1 MQNLFRSSP
10 PLLRPSET
18 VKDTCILWLERW
30 GPVSSSRT
38 GDRHLAPGGT
48 PATAPDPA
56 TCPSPPQAFSFFATC
71 VTTDAARAR
80 DYGVMAEVKVKVQP
94 PDAIPVE
101 IENSKM
107 KGSDNQEKLVYQ
119 IIEDAGNK
127 GIWSRDIRYKSN
139 LPLTEINKIL
149 KNLES
154 KKLIK
159 AVKSVAASKKKVYM
173 LYNLQPDR
181 SVTGGAWYSDQDF
194 ESEFVEV
201 LNQQCFKFL
210 QSKAETA
217 RESKQNPMIQRNS
230 SFASSHEVW
239 KYICELGISKVE
251 LSMEDIETI
260 LNTLIYDGKVEMTI
274 IAAKEG
280 TVGSV
285 DGHMKLYRA
294 VSPIIPP
301 TGLVRSPCGLCPWF
315 VMAGIAEL
323 GLCTDL
329 VHALGSGTSL
339 LIPFYTAFLS
349 GLCYHTHLDPQMVT
363 VVQSIFPV
371 YKY

>member
-1 MQNLFRSSP
+1 
-10 PLLRPSET
+10 
-18 VKDTCILWLERW
+18 
-30 GPVSSSRT
+30 
-38 GDRHLAPGGT
+38 
-48 PATAPDPA
+48 
-56 TCPSPPQAFSFFATC
+56 
-71 VTTDAARAR
+71 
-80 DYGVMAEVKVKVQP
+80 MAEVKVKVQP
-94 PDAIPVE
+94 PDADPVE
-101 IENSKM
+101 IENRIIELCHQFPHGITDQVIQNEMPHIEAQQRAVAINRLLSMGQLDLLRSNTGLLYRIKDSQNAGPVSFFLSKM

-210 QSKAETA
+210 QT
-217 RESKQNPMIQRNS
+217 
-230 SFASSHEVW
+230 
-239 KYICELGISKVE
+239 KVE

-294 VSPIIPP
+294 VSPIILP
-301 TGLVRSPCGLCPWF
+301 TGLVRAPCGLCPVFDDCHEGGEISPSNCIYMTEWLEF
-315 VMAGIAEL
+315 
-323 GLCTDL
+323 
-329 VHALGSGTSL
+329 
-339 LIPFYTAFLS
+339 
-349 GLCYHTHLDPQMVT
+349 
-363 VVQSIFPV
+363 
-371 YKY
+371 

>member
-1 MQNLFRSSP
+1 MGAPSRPHEEGPARPKEEGPSSLPRPHPWRAP
-10 PLLRPSET
+10 PPVPENSSALLR
-18 VKDTCILWLERW
+18 
-30 GPVSSSRT
+30 
-38 GDRHLAPGGT
+38 
-48 PATAPDPA
+48 ATFPL
-56 TCPSPPQAFSFFATC
+56 
-71 VTTDAARAR
+71 VLKTTL
-80 DYGVMAEVKVKVQP
+80 MAEVKVKVQP
-94 PDAIPVE
+94 PDADPVE
-101 IENSKM
+101 IENRIIELCHQFPHGITDQVIQNEMPHIEAQQRAVAINRLLSMGQLDLLRSNTGLLYRIKDSQNAGKM

-217 RESKQNPMIQRNS
+217 RESKQNPVIQRNS

-239 KYICELGISKVE
+239 KYICELGISKV
-251 LSMEDIETI
+251 
-260 LNTLIYDGKVEMTI
+260 
-274 IAAKEG
+274 
-280 TVGSV
+280 
-285 DGHMKLYRA
+285 RA
-294 VSPIIPP
+294 YFYPD
-301 TGLVRSPCGLCPWF
+301 C
-315 VMAGIAEL
+315 MA
-323 GLCTDL
+323 
-329 VHALGSGTSL
+329 
-339 LIPFYTAFLS
+339 
-349 GLCYHTHLDPQMVT
+349 
-363 VVQSIFPV
+363 
-371 YKY
+371 

>member
-1 MQNLFRSSP
+1 MAINKLLSLGQLD
-10 PLLRPSET
+10 LLRNSSGLLYRL
-18 VKDTCILWLERW
+18 KDPKNT
-30 GPVSSSRT
+30 
-38 GDRHLAPGGT
+38 
-48 PATAPDPA
+48 
-56 TCPSPPQAFSFFATC
+56 
-71 VTTDAARAR
+71 
-80 DYGVMAEVKVKVQP
+80 
-94 PDAIPVE
+94 
-101 IENSKM
+101 SKM

-127 GIWSRDIRYKSN
+127 GIWSRDIRFKSN

-217 RESKQNPMIQRNS
+217 RDSMQSPMVQRNS
-230 SFASSHEVW
+230 SFATSHEVW
-239 KYICELGISKVE
+239 KYISELGISKVD
-251 LSMEDIETI
+251 LSMDDIETI
-260 LNTLIYDGKVEMTI
+260 LNTLIYDGKVEMTV

-285 DGHMKLYRA
+285 DGQMKLYRG
-294 VSPIIPP
+294 VNTIIAP
-301 TGLVRSPCGLCPWF
+301 TGLVKTPCGLCPVFDDCHEGGEISPSTCIYMNEWLQF
-315 VMAGIAEL
+315 
-323 GLCTDL
+323 
-329 VHALGSGTSL
+329 
-339 LIPFYTAFLS
+339 
-349 GLCYHTHLDPQMVT
+349 
-363 VVQSIFPV
+363 
-371 YKY
+371 

>member
-1 MQNLFRSSP
+1 
-10 PLLRPSET
+10 
-18 VKDTCILWLERW
+18 
-30 GPVSSSRT
+30 
-38 GDRHLAPGGT
+38 
-48 PATAPDPA
+48 
-56 TCPSPPQAFSFFATC
+56 
-71 VTTDAARAR
+71 
-80 DYGVMAEVKVKVQP
+80 MAEVKVKVQP
-94 PDAIPVE
+94 PDADPVE
-101 IENSKM
+101 IENR
-107 KGSDNQEKLVYQ
+107 
-119 IIEDAGNK
+119 IIELCHQFPHGITDQVIQNEMPHIEAQQRAVAINRLLSMGQLDLLRSNTGLLYRIKDSQNAGGIKLKIHENIAQLILLYFLI

-301 TGLVRSPCGLCPWF
+301 TGLVRAPCGLCPVFDDCHEGGEISPSNCIYMTEWLEF
-315 VMAGIAEL
+315 
-323 GLCTDL
+323 
-329 VHALGSGTSL
+329 
-339 LIPFYTAFLS
+339 
-349 GLCYHTHLDPQMVT
+349 
-363 VVQSIFPV
+363 
-371 YKY
+371 

>member
-1 MQNLFRSSP
+1 MKKEKDLYDPAEVEKRIKDLCEQFPQGITDQVIQNDMPYLEPTQRATAINKLLSLGQLD
-10 PLLRPSET
+10 LLRNS
-18 VKDTCILWLERW
+18 
-30 GPVSSSRT
+30 T
-38 GDRHLAPGGT
+38 GLLYRLKGT
-48 PATAPDPA
+48 
-56 TCPSPPQAFSFFATC
+56 Q
-71 VTTDAARAR
+71 TT
-80 DYGVMAEVKVKVQP
+80 
-94 PDAIPVE
+94 
-101 IENSKM
+101 SKM

-119 IIEDAGNK
+119 IIEDAENK
-127 GIWSRDIRYKSN
+127 GIWSRDIRFKSN

-173 LYNLQPDR
+173 LYNVQPDR

-210 QSKAETA
+210 QSKAEMA
-217 RESKQNPMIQRNS
+217 KESKQSPMVQRNS

-239 KYICELGISKVE
+239 KYISELGISKVD

-260 LNTLIYDGKVEMTI
+260 LNTLIYDGKVEMTV

-285 DGHMKLYRA
+285 DGQMKLYRG
-294 VSPIIPP
+294 VNPILQP
-301 TGLVRSPCGLCPWF
+301 TGLIKTPCGVCPVF
-315 VMAGIAEL
+315 DDCHEGGEISPST
-323 GLCTDL
+323 C
-329 VHALGSGTSL
+329 
-339 LIPFYTAFLS
+339 IYLS
-349 GLCYHTHLDPQMVT
+349 EWLD
-363 VVQSIFPV
+363 F
-371 YKY
+371 

>member
-1 MQNLFRSSP
+1 
-10 PLLRPSET
+10 
-18 VKDTCILWLERW
+18 
-30 GPVSSSRT
+30 
-38 GDRHLAPGGT
+38 
-48 PATAPDPA
+48 
-56 TCPSPPQAFSFFATC
+56 
-71 VTTDAARAR
+71 
-80 DYGVMAEVKVKVQP
+80 MADVKVKKETNLIKELCEQFPHGITDQVIQNDMP
-94 PDAIPVE
+94 HLEPQQRAMAINKLLSLVTTSCLLCF
-101 IENSKM
+101 SKM

-127 GIWSRDIRYKSN
+127 GIWSRDIRFKSN

-210 QSKAETA
+210 QSKAEAA
-217 RESKQNPMIQRNS
+217 RDSKQSPMVQRNS
-230 SFASSHEVW
+230 SFATSHEVW
-239 KYICELGISKVE
+239 KYICELGISKVD
-251 LSMEDIETI
+251 LSMDDIETI
-260 LNTLIYDGKVEMTI
+260 LNTLIYDGKVEMTV

-285 DGHMKLYRA
+285 DGQMKLYRGVNA
-294 VSPIIPP
+294 IIQP
-301 TGLVRSPCGLCPWF
+301 TGLVKTPCGLCPVFDDCHEGGEISPSSCIYMSEW
-315 VMAGIAEL
+315 
-323 GLCTDL
+323 
-329 VHALGSGTSL
+329 
-339 LIPFYTAFLS
+339 
-349 GLCYHTHLDPQMVT
+349 LD
-363 VVQSIFPV
+363 F
-371 YKY
+371 

>member
-1 MQNLFRSSP
+1 
-10 PLLRPSET
+10 
-18 VKDTCILWLERW
+18 
-30 GPVSSSRT
+30 
-38 GDRHLAPGGT
+38 
-48 PATAPDPA
+48 
-56 TCPSPPQAFSFFATC
+56 
-71 VTTDAARAR
+71 
-80 DYGVMAEVKVKVQP
+80 MAEVKVKVQP
-94 PDAIPVE
+94 PDADPVE
-101 IENSKM
+101 IENRIIELCHQFPHGITDQVIQNEMPHIEAQQRAVAINRLLSMGQLDLLRSNTGLLYRIKDSQNAGSVSVILSKM

-210 QSKAETA
+210 QT
-217 RESKQNPMIQRNS
+217 
-230 SFASSHEVW
+230 
-239 KYICELGISKVE
+239 KVE

-260 LNTLIYDGKVEMTI
+260 LNTLIFDGKVEMTI

-294 VSPIIPP
+294 VSTIIPP
-301 TGLVRSPCGLCPWF
+301 TGLVRAPCGLCPVFDDCHEGGEISPSNCIYMTEWLEF
-315 VMAGIAEL
+315 
-323 GLCTDL
+323 
-329 VHALGSGTSL
+329 
-339 LIPFYTAFLS
+339 
-349 GLCYHTHLDPQMVT
+349 
-363 VVQSIFPV
+363 
-371 YKY
+371 

>member
-1 MQNLFRSSP
+1 
-10 PLLRPSET
+10 
-18 VKDTCILWLERW
+18 
-30 GPVSSSRT
+30 
-38 GDRHLAPGGT
+38 
-48 PATAPDPA
+48 
-56 TCPSPPQAFSFFATC
+56 
-71 VTTDAARAR
+71 
-80 DYGVMAEVKVKVQP
+80 MAEVKVKVQT
-94 PDAIPVE
+94 PDAVPVE
-101 IENSKM
+101 IENRIIELCHQFPHGITDQVIQNEMPHIEAQQRAVAINRLLSMGQLDLLRSSTGLLYRIKDSQNAGSVSFFLSKM

-159 AVKSVAASKKKVYM
+159 AVKSVA
-173 LYNLQPDR
+173 
-181 SVTGGAWYSDQDF
+181 
-194 ESEFVEV
+194 
-201 LNQQCFKFL
+201 
-210 QSKAETA
+210 AETA

-301 TGLVRSPCGLCPWF
+301 TGLVRAPCGLCPVFDDCHEGGEISPSNCIYMTEWLEF
-315 VMAGIAEL
+315 
-323 GLCTDL
+323 
-329 VHALGSGTSL
+329 
-339 LIPFYTAFLS
+339 
-349 GLCYHTHLDPQMVT
+349 
-363 VVQSIFPV
+363 
-371 YKY
+371 